1 MSTQEQY
8 ETILNTAEN
17 IALATESLTEHTPS
31 VRITNFLFD
40 QAANTVYFCTDSRAD
55 KVKEIA
61 ANATVSFT
69 TTPLEA
75 GTVRVTGATATL
87 VNDKKPE
94 LFTAMDQKYASFK
107 MFNDQMRA
115 GMNAYALTYKQADV
129 FFRGNNTLT
138 F

>member
-8 ETILNTAEN
+8 ETILSTAEN
-17 IALATESLTEHTPS
+17 IALATELSDHTPS

-40 QAANTVYFCTDSRAD
+40 KAVNTVYFCTDSRAD

-61 ANATVSFT
+61 ANNTVSFT

-87 VNDKKPE
+87 VNEKSRNFSP
-94 LFTAMDQKYASFK
+94 
-107 MFNDQMRA
+107 
-115 GMNAYALTYKQADV
+115 
-129 FFRGNNTLT
+129 
-138 F
+138 

>member
-8 ETILNTAEN
+8 ETILSTAEN
-17 IALATESLTEHTPS
+17 IALATELSDHTPT

-40 QAANTVYFCTDSRAD
+40 KDANTVYFCTDSRAD

-61 ANATVSFT
+61 ANNTVSFT

-87 VNDKKPE
+87 VNEKKPE
-94 LFTAMDQKYASFK
+94 LFALMDQKYASFK
-107 MFNDQMRA
+107 MFTPEMRA